1 MNQSKFL
8 QWAVWGGLSF
18 VILAVG
24 IAFLVGGPRARL
36 KGLSTGSGSL
46 PVIKPLSEFSLT
58 NQLGQVVSVDSLAGH
73 PWVANVFFSR
83 CPSICVKMTQRMKEI
98 QDSVPPESPL
108 RLVSISTD
116 PDHDQPEVLTRYA
129 KRFGA
134 DSGRWFFLTGEKSEI
149 ARAIQKE
156 LLLAVQENAED
167 QRQSEL
173 DLYTHSSLLVLVDKD
188 SRVRATYE
196 SLGTNT
202 VAEIVADLKRLD

>member
-24 IAFLVGGPRARL
+24 IGFLVGGPKGRL
-36 KGLSTGSGSL
+36 KGPSKNSYSL
-46 PVIKPLSEFSLT
+46 PVIKTLSEFSLT
-58 NQLGQVVSVDSLAGH
+58 NQLGQVVSVDSLSGR

-98 QDSVPPESPL
+98 QDSVAPEQKL
-108 RLVSISTD
+108 RLISISTD
-116 PDHDQPEVLTRYA
+116 PDHDQPEVLSRYG

-134 DSGRWFFLTGEKSEI
+134 DPERWFFLTGEKSEI

-167 QRQSEL
+167 QRQSKL

-202 VAEIVADLKRLD
+202 VSEIVADLDRLD